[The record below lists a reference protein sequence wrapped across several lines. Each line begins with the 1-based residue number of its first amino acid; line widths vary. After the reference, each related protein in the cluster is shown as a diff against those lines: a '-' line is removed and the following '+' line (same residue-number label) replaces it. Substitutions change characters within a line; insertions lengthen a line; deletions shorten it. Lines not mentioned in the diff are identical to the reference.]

1 MFNFIKT
8 FLGDSDDVFQK
19 SKQPNFE
26 ENEIPNEFDDA
37 YWSELEEEWDNYF
50 DNISHDSINI
60 IKEDLS

>member
-26 ENEIPNEFDDA
+26 ENEIPNEFDEA
-37 YWSELEEEWDNYF
+37 YWSELEEEWDEYWK
-50 DNISHDSINI
+50 D
-60 IKEDLS
+60 